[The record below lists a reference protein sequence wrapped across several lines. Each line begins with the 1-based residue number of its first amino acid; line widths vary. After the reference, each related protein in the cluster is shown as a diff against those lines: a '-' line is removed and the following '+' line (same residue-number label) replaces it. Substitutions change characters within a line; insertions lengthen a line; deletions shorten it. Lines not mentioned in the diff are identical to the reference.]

1 MGRRKGI
8 IRVSPQKIEMHF
20 TEIMHL
26 SGRLKEL
33 SGKLKS
39 TAENKVM
46 QIVCENR
53 ACWSSECADIVVQK
67 EVKINSQLVSEAECL
82 TVIAEEMESQAKKM
96 YQSEM
101 FNYQLA
107 ATRIYHQ
114 F

>member
-1 MGRRKGI
+1 MNRRKGKTEM
-8 IRVSPQKIEMHF
+8 SPQKIEMHF

-26 SGRLKEL
+26 AARLREL

-39 TAENKVM
+39 TSENKVM
-46 QIVCENR
+46 QIACENR
-53 ACWSSECADIVVQK
+53 ACWNSECADIVVQK
-67 EVKINSQLVSEAECL
+67 EVKISGQLVSEAENL
-82 TVIAEEMESQAKKM
+82 AAIAEEMESQARKM